1 MRITA
6 ALVANSAA
14 LQGVHHR
21 GARSARSGLPT
32 IHENNGAHWMS
43 IAATILPQRFCRN
56 VTRRRMY
63 ITADAGLCWLK
74 N

>member
-14 LQGVHHR
+14 LHGVHHR
-21 GARSARSGLPT
+21 GARWARSGLPT
-32 IHENNGAHWMS
+32 IDENDGALCMS
-43 IAATILPQRFCRN
+43 IAATIWRQRFWCN

-63 ITADAGLCWLK
+63 ISADAGR
-74 N
+74 